1 VLHHR
6 AFHNGTVTSA
16 VDPPLMPGRD
26 RPDELLSS
34 RRELFDMPEDI
45 AYFNV
50 ANLAPHLRSVRRAG
64 DEALDRR
71 GKPWMIEPADWFS
84 DVERLR
90 LLFGKVIGADAEGI
104 ALIPATSYGFAV
116 AARNLTVGTGERI
129 MVLAEEYPSGIYT
142 WQQLARRTGAELFTV
157 TREGSQTWT
166 DAILESCDERTAI
179 ISVPNVH
186 WTDGALIEL
195 NKVAARAHELDA
207 RLVIDASQSAGA
219 MPLDVEALRPDFVIT
234 VGYKWLLGPFGLG
247 YLYVA
252 EQHRQGEAIEQNWI
266 LRADAEDFA
275 RLVDYRD
282 ELQPGARRY
291 DVGQRTNFELTP
303 MAIAALEQ
311 ILDWGVE
318 RIASTLQGLTAQVAA
333 RARELG
339 LAPVPDDQRGPHML
353 GISLPEAARSQTL
366 GALVDQGCYA
376 AIRGGSLRIAPHLHV
391 TDRDVESLISG
402 LRVGFAPGT
411 LRGHDRS

>member
-1 VLHHR
+1 MSSGL
-6 AFHNGTVTSA
+6 
-16 VDPPLMPGRD
+16 DPTLNPARD
-26 RPDELLSS
+26 RADELLAGC
-34 RRELFDMPEDI
+34 RELFDVPEDV

-50 ANLAPHLRSVRRAG
+50 ANLAPHLHTVRRAG

-71 GKPWMIEPADWFS
+71 GKPWTIEPADWFS

-90 LLFGKVIGADAEGI
+90 LLFGQVDGADAEGV

-116 AARNLTVGTGERI
+116 AARNLSIGAGERI
-129 MVLAEEYPSGIYT
+129 VVLAEEYPSGIYT
-142 WQQLARRTGAELFTV
+142 WQQLARSTGAELFTV
-157 TREGSQTWT
+157 TREVSQSWT
-166 DAILESCDERTAI
+166 DAILECLDERTSI

-195 NKVAARAHELDA
+195 DKVAARAHQLRA

-219 MPLDVEALRPDFVIT
+219 MPLDVAALRPDFVIT

-247 YLYVA
+247 YLYA
-252 EQHRQGEAIEQNWI
+252 AAQHRQGQAIEQNWI
-266 LRADAEDFA
+266 LRADSEDFA

-311 ILDWGVE
+311 ILDWSVE
-318 RIASTLQGLTAQVAA
+318 RIAGTLQGLTAQVAA
-333 RARELG
+333 RARELD
-339 LAPVPDDQRGPHML
+339 LTPLPDDQRGPHML
-353 GISLPEAARSQTL
+353 GISLPEAARSKTL
-366 GALVDQGCYA
+366 GALADNGCYA

-391 TDRDVESLISG
+391 TDRDIESLISG
-402 LRVGFAPGT
+402 LKVAT
-411 LRGHDRS
+411 STAT